1 MSEIK
6 GKFANLQKFKYP
18 LLVLIIGIML
28 MLLPT
33 GSKTSTDTQDKDA
46 AFQQILSSTE
56 GVGEVKVI
64 VSESGVVVVC
74 QGADNAKVRLDIIRA
89 IGSYTGFSSDK
100 ITVLKFAD

>member
-6 GKFANLQKFKYP
+6 GKLADLQKFKYP

-33 GSKTSTDTQDKDA
+33 GAKNSAATQDKDA
-46 AFQQILSSTE
+46 VFQQILSSTE
-56 GVGEVKVI
+56 GVGEARVI

-74 QGADNAKVRLDIIRA
+74 KGADNAKVRLDIIKA

-100 ITVLKFAD
+100 ITVLKIAD